1 MSRRK
6 FMTRVGGAAAPLLL
20 AVALNGCGETETK
33 SDCDSLDARNAVMRI
48 ATDDDH
54 AALVNFAIQNSG
66 TVAEMIDNSASA
78 RARSANLARLEEIKD
93 EWTKTNRRLAE
104 AERQGVDD
112 ISSYQKRLDQ
122 LQEERARLQNQDLKL
137 DAEAAAEKSA
147 IWQKARHGAVYAL
160 DEKILTNRESR
171 ARGAVACTGLLYVTV
186 GDMTAQ
192 KEVEFRVER
201 SPDGKMSVSV
211 DRFQF

>member
-1 MSRRK
+1 
-6 FMTRVGGAAAPLLL
+6 MTRVGGAAAPLLL

-33 SDCDSLDARNAVMRI
+33 SDCDSPDARNAVMRI
-48 ATDDDH
+48 AADDDH

-66 TVAEMIDNSASA
+66 AIAETVGNSASVK
-78 RARSANLARLEEIKD
+78 ARSANVARLEAIKD
-93 EWTKTNRRLAE
+93 EWTKTNRRLTE
-104 AERQGVDD
+104 AERQGDSD
-112 ISSYQKRLDQ
+112 ISLYQKRLDQ
-122 LQEERARLQNQDLKL
+122 LQEERVHLQSEDSKL

-147 IWQKARHGAVYAL
+147 IWENARHGAVYAL

-171 ARGAVACTGLLYVTV
+171 AKRAVACTGLLYVTV

-192 KEVEFRVER
+192 KEVEFKVER
-201 SPDGKMSVSV
+201 APDGKISVSV